1 MVQHVKNGK
10 RVVELGL
17 VWRDSVELVLTQDL
31 TLKRISYLDHLQED
45 AESHGDSGSDLAAA
59 SQIIM
64 AHALTGILDELAEL
78 LGGWQE

>member
-1 MVQHVKNGK
+1 M
-10 RVVELGL
+10 
-17 VWRDSVELVLTQDL
+17 
-31 TLKRISYLDHLQED
+31 KRISYLDHLQED
-45 AESHGDSGSDLAAA
+45 AESQGDDAAGNAFA